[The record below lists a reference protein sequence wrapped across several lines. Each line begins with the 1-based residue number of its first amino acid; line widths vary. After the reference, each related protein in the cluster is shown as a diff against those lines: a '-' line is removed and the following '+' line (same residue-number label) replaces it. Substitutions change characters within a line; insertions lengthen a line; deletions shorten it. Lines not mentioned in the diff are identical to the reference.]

1 MFSFAQYLIEDQ
13 EKKLKA
19 KHEFMQAHANVLE
32 NSPSYNFDGNQIKI
46 TRAQNKSPDELQEGE
61 YSFYEPAQLTG
72 SGHRGDVI
80 VRWQG
85 QLLPYD
91 LKGKLDV
98 HRTSKIVKPGKHQN
112 DYQLAA
118 DEPIGF
124 TRKSGGVKQ
133 ITPRYMA
140 KLGKRFGLGAVSE
153 KNKIQRVFPASGTEQ
168 RKVAAEQVKTHI
180 PDVLSQIGTAFAI
193 SGSRQGVAVTQHHT
207 QKGNKKIRDLADTF
221 LRHIGHVTTHEPHEL
236 STAGSPEFKPETK
249 ERGARGTLRVSLD
262 VNERTQ
268 PLMQANAKRT
278 YN

>member
-19 KHEFMQAHANVLE
+19 KLEFMKAHAAALD
-32 NSPSYNFDGNQIKI
+32 NSRSYNFGGKEIKI
-46 TRAQNKSPDELQEGE
+46 TRAQNKTPDELQEGE
-61 YSFYEPAQLTG
+61 YSFYEPSELTG
-72 SGHRGDVI
+72 TKHRGDVI

-98 HRTSKIVKPGKHQN
+98 HRASKTVKLGKHQN

-118 DEPIGF
+118 DQPIKYA
-124 TRKSGGVKQ
+124 RKSGGVKEM
-133 ITPRYMA
+133 TPREMA
-140 KLGKRFGLGAVSE
+140 DLGNRFGLSSVS
-153 KNKIQRVFPASGTEQ
+153 KKSKTQRVFPASGTEQ
-168 RKVAAEQVKTHI
+168 RKAASEEVKSHI

-193 SGSRQGVAVTQHHT
+193 SGSRQGIAVTQHHT
-207 QKGNKKIRDLADTF
+207 EKSNKKIRELANSF
-221 LRHIGHVTTHEPHEL
+221 LGHVGYATTHEPHEL
-236 STAGSPEFKPETK
+236 RTAGSPEFKPETP
-249 ERGARGTLRVSLD
+249 ERGARGTLRVGLD
-262 VNERTQ
+262 VNEKTQ